1 MMPVKSQVSSRS
13 KGKEVVSDDLA
24 MQDVG
29 KKATYSE
36 LNRFD
41 EEEAR
46 LDLDSECAPLIDPW
60 YDSHAHFSKVPSEYM
75 PPPPGCVW
83 LAFCRCNTDI
93 S

>member
-1 MMPVKSQVSSRS
+1 MTLAKSQGSSHR
-13 KGKEVVSDDLA
+13 KGKEIAIDDPSK
-24 MQDVG
+24 QDVG
-29 KKATYSE
+29 EEAAHSE
-36 LNRFD
+36 SDHLD

-46 LDLDSECAPLIDPW
+46 RDPDSECAPLIDPW